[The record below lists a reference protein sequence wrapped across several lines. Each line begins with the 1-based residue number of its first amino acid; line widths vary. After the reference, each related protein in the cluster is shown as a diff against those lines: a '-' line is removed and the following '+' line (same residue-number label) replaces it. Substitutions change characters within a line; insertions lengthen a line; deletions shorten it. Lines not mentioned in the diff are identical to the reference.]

1 MQEEL
6 KLPPLRVPISF
17 STLVTA
23 QYFIAVF
30 QYVHCCGRRETY
42 AFLLDSSNLLH
53 PFIEFIRLRLFFLL
67 IIIDVQMC
75 LGQAIRVYMEIAVI
89 LLIALVLTSSA
100 ISVLYLECRYVA
112 ITLPTDSLPSWVTIL
127 TLFLSSPFRLYSLI
141 CTVLQFTPSLTLVSR
156 SLLCRFRENDRP
168 HPLVF

>member
-53 PFIEFIRLRLFFLL
+53 PFFLL

-100 ISVLYLECRYVA
+100 ISILYLECRYV
-112 ITLPTDSLPSWVTIL
+112 
-127 TLFLSSPFRLYSLI
+127 
-141 CTVLQFTPSLTLVSR
+141 
-156 SLLCRFRENDRP
+156 
-168 HPLVF
+168 